1 MSRSQVTVGI
11 DIGTHYIKVVVS
23 ERQPGQSRPQI
34 IGYGFSKSKGIRHG
48 YVIHPTDASSSI
60 RKAVANAEKESGIE
74 IKDAFVSI
82 GGIGL
87 GSFVSTGSVIVSR
100 ADSEITEFDI
110 EKAMNE
116 SQEDIPSSHSANR
129 KVLHAI
135 PISYKVDGKDTL
147 GKPYGLKGARLEV
160 KTLFITCLEHHLNE
174 LLQVI
179 EDAGVEIIDV
189 MASPLAS
196 SFVTLTKSQKIAGC
210 VLANIGSETVSI
222 MIFENGIPISLEVF
236 PIGSNDITNDIALGL
251 QISLEEAEEI
261 KIFQENRAA
270 HPKKKL
276 DDIISARLSDI
287 FELIEAHLKKI
298 NKNGLLPAGVI
309 ITGGGAGIS
318 MIEDIAKAYLK
329 LPSKSGNLLCDESD
343 SKCLPNTV
351 DMKNSSWS
359 VAFGLCIFGLTSD
372 KEGYVSSGSML
383 KILKEL
389 KNKVVKFFTQFLP

>member
-1 MSRSQVTVGI
+1 MRRSQLTVGI

-23 ERQPGQSRPQI
+23 ERSEGQSRPKI

-48 YVIHPTDASSSI
+48 YVIHPTDATLSI
-60 RKAVANAEKESGIE
+60 KKAVKNAEKESGVSISE
-74 IKDAFVSI
+74 AFISI

-87 GSFVSTGSVIVSR
+87 GSFVSTGNVIVSR
-100 ADSEITEFDI
+100 ADSEITDI
-110 EKAMNE
+110 DIDKAINE

-129 KVLHAI
+129 RVLHAI
-135 PISYKVDGKDTL
+135 PVSYKIDGKDTF
-147 GKPYGLKGARLEV
+147 GKPQGLKGSRLEV

-174 LLQVI
+174 LFQVI
-179 EDAGVEIIDV
+179 EDSGVAIIDV
-189 MASPLAS
+189 IASPLAS

-222 MIFENGIPISLEVF
+222 MVFENGIPVSLEVF
-236 PIGSNDITNDIALGL
+236 PIGSNDITNDLALGL
-251 QISLEEAEEI
+251 QVSLEEAEEI
-261 KIFQENRAA
+261 KIFEGNRES

-276 DDIISARLSDI
+276 EDIISARLSDI

-298 NKNGLLPAGVI
+298 NKSGLLPAGII

-318 MIEDIAKAYLK
+318 MIDDIAKAYLK
-329 LPSKSGNLLCDESD
+329 LPSKTGHLLCDESD
-343 SKCLPNTV
+343 SECLPNTV

-372 KEGYVSSGSML
+372 KEGYVSSGSIK
-383 KILKEL
+383 KIIKQT
-389 KNKVVKFFTQFLP
+389 KNRIIKFFTQFLP

>member
-1 MSRSQVTVGI
+1 MSRSQVTIGI

-23 ERQPGQSRPQI
+23 ERSEGQSRPKI

-48 YVIHPTDASSSI
+48 YVIHPTDASASI
-60 RKAVANAEKESGIE
+60 KKAIRNAEAESGIE
-74 IKDAFVSI
+74 IRDAFISI

-87 GSFVSTGSVIVSR
+87 SSYTSNGSVIVSR
-100 ADSEITEFDI
+100 ADSEITDFDI

-116 SQEDIPSSHSANR
+116 SQEDIPSAHIANR

-135 PISYKVDGKDTL
+135 PLSYKIDGKDTL
-147 GKPYGLKGARLEV
+147 GRPNGLKGARLEV

-174 LLQVI
+174 LFQVI

-222 MIFENGIPISLEVF
+222 MVFENGIPISLEVF
-236 PIGSNDITNDIALGL
+236 PIGSNDITNDLALGL
-251 QISLEEAEEI
+251 QISLDDAEEV
-261 KIFQENRAA
+261 KIFTESRVQ

-276 DDIISARLSDI
+276 EDIISARLSDI
-287 FELIEAHLKKI
+287 FELIEAHLKKL
-298 NKNGLLPAGVI
+298 NRSGLLPAGII
-309 ITGGGAGIS
+309 ITGGGAGIA
-318 MIEDIAKAYLK
+318 MIEDIARAYLK
-329 LPSKSGNLLCDESD
+329 LPSKSGDLLCDESD

-372 KEGYVSSGSML
+372 KEGRISSGSML
-383 KILKEL
+383 RVIKEL
-389 KNKVVKFFTQFLP
+389 KNKVLKFFTQFLP

>member
-1 MSRSQVTVGI
+1 MSKSQVTVGI

-23 ERQPGQSRPQI
+23 ERAVGQARPKI
-34 IGYGFSKSKGIRHG
+34 IGHGFSKSKGIRHG
-48 YVIHPTDASSSI
+48 YVIHPNDASQSI
-60 RKAVANAEKESGIE
+60 KKAVRNAEKDSGLE
-74 IKDAFVSI
+74 IKDAFISI

-87 GSFVSTGSVIVSR
+87 GSYVSTGSVIVSR
-100 ADSEITEFDI
+100 ADSEITDIDI

-116 SQEDIPSSHSANR
+116 SQEDIPASHSANR

-135 PISYKVDGKDTL
+135 PVSYKVDGKDTL
-147 GKPYGLKGARLEV
+147 GKPHGLKGARLEV

-174 LLQVI
+174 LFQVI
-179 EDAGVEIIDV
+179 EDAGVDIIDV

-210 VLANIGSETVSI
+210 ILANIGSETVSI
-222 MIFENGIPISLEVF
+222 MVFENGIPISLEVF

-251 QISLEEAEEI
+251 QISLEEAEEV
-261 KIFQENRAA
+261 KIFQENRVA

-276 DDIISARLSDI
+276 EDIISARLSDI
-287 FELIEAHLKKI
+287 FELIEAHLKNI
-298 NKNGLLPAGVI
+298 NKNGLLPAGII

-318 MIEDIAKAYLK
+318 VIEDIAKAYLK
-329 LPSKSGNLLCDESD
+329 LPSKSGDLLCDDGD
-343 SKCLPNTV
+343 SACLPNTV

-372 KEGYVSSGSML
+372 KEGYVSSGTLLRAIKQMKTS
-383 KILKEL
+383 
-389 KNKVVKFFTQFLP
+389 VVKFFTQFLP